1 MATRWVRGALILLC
15 ALAGIAAHWG
25 SSNAQGCPTDALG
38 FHYCCVPQQQL
49 EVSVSGPALD
59 TSFCVGTIIGG
70 VCSGPAYLG
79 RINYDWRRG
88 TFFVST
94 LLQYG
99 SDADAILNASD
110 DFVVRGL
117 SGPTTV
123 TASLAVHY
131 GFGGQANPEGCSA
144 GTITGVLSSSI
155 GLSVSDSRYSAC
167 EGSATDMLL
176 QTGLS
181 VVPDA
186 TFRLGLNLRSWVRSD
201 SFFAPWAKG
210 ESLAT
215 LSFPDLPPG
224 ATVRSCKGYPDA
236 VTGVTRAT
244 WAQVKAHYR

>member
-79 RINYDWRRG
+79 RINYDWRKG

-99 SDADAILNASD
+99 SDA
-110 DFVVRGL
+110 
-117 SGPTTV
+117 
-123 TASLAVHY
+123 
-131 GFGGQANPEGCSA
+131 
-144 GTITGVLSSSI
+144 
-155 GLSVSDSRYSAC
+155 
-167 EGSATDMLL
+167 SATDMLL

-201 SFFAPWAKG
+201 SFFAPWAEG
-210 ESLAT
+210 ETLAT